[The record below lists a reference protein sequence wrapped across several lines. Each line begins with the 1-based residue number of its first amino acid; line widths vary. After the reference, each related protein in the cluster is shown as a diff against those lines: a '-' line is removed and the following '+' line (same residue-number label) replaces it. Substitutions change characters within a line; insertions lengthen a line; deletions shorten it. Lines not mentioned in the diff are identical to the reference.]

1 MPPSRVSTVALLVA
15 AVSTAAIGCS
25 MRDEQAVS
33 GGESRWWSTARSGS
47 GGAGLLP
54 AAAAPAAAAAIEYV
68 EGFDAGS
75 KRAAEAGLPLVVVFR
90 AAWCRW
96 SGELVQAAEANPR
109 IVECSRRF
117 ICVAV
122 DADRHPETCRQFDVQ
137 AFPTVIVLDADRVE
151 RYRGNGSSAVAGLA
165 AAMGEVLAAAPR
177 TRRVARDRSIPV
189 R

>member
-1 MPPSRVSTVALLVA
+1 VPQSRASTVALLVA
-15 AVSTAAIGCS
+15 AVSTVAIGCS

-33 GGESRWWSTARSGS
+33 GGESRWWSAARSGS

-54 AAAAPAAAAAIEYV
+54 AATAPAAAAVIEYV

-75 KRAAEAGLPLVVVFR
+75 KRAAEAGLPIVVVFR

-96 SGELVQAAEANPR
+96 SGELVQAAVANPQ

-117 ICVAV
+117 VCVAV
-122 DADRHPETCRQFDVQ
+122 DADRHPDTCREFEVQ
-137 AFPTVIVLDADRVE
+137 AFPTVIVLDADRTE
-151 RYRGNGSSAVAGLA
+151 RYRGTGSSAVAGLA
-165 AAMGEVLAAAPR
+165 AAMGEVLAAPPR
-177 TRRVARDRSIPV
+177 ARRLARDGSIPV